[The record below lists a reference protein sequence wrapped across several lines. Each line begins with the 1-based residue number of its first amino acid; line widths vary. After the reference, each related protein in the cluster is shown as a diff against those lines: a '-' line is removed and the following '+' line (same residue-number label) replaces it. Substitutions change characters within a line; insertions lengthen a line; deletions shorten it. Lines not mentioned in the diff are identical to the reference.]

1 MIRSRLEACATSS
14 CHGASGRA
22 HADTLPGYAI
32 YGLTFGFVYVSSR
45 FVEGLPRYF
54 SVVFPLYVALALLV
68 RRWPR
73 LGTPLL
79 AGSVAAQT
87 LCLTLFANGYWFT

>member
-1 MIRSRLEACATSS
+1 
-14 CHGASGRA
+14 
-22 HADTLPGYAI
+22 
-32 YGLTFGFVYVSSR
+32 
-45 FVEGLPRYF
+45 VEGLPRYF